1 MYSIIKHGSKQ
12 LSIIILVVD
21 ETAAEVKRRSVA
33 PWQQPVKEIKSSLI
47 YTDTIRAALIDLVH

>member
-1 MYSIIKHGSKQ
+1 MHVKDIN
-12 LSIIILVVD
+12 

>member
-1 MYSIIKHGSKQ
+1 MHVKDIN
-12 LSIIILVVD
+12 

-33 PWQQPVKEIKSSLI
+33 PWQQPGQEIKSSVI